1 MKKNIGLLI
10 VVLLIVAMIGTYV
23 KQQIDK
29 EREIESASLG
39 KEVEERTVGLNKGDI
54 PPDFTLTNLD
64 GEEVTLSEL
73 RGKKV
78 VLNFWATWCPPCK
91 AEMPHMQ
98 NYYDQYAKEDNV
110 EILAVNLTSAERD
123 VTADAKIDTVMTFRD
138 GFELTFPILLDPEN
152 AAGSEYQVIT
162 IPTTYFIDSTGTIQQ
177 AIEGPMNLEMLKNTV
192 DALD

>member
-1 MKKNIGLLI
+1 
-10 VVLLIVAMIGTYV
+10 
-23 KQQIDK
+23 
-29 EREIESASLG
+29 
-39 KEVEERTVGLNKGDI
+39 
-54 PPDFTLTNLD
+54 
-64 GEEVTLSEL
+64 
-73 RGKKV
+73 
-78 VLNFWATWCPPCK
+78 
-91 AEMPHMQ
+91 MQ

-192 DALD
+192 NALD